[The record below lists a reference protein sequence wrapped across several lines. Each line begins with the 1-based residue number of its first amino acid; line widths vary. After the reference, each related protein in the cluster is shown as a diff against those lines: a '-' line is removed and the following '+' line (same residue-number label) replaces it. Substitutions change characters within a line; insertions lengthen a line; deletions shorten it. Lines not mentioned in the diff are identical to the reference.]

1 MLRKAGNYNYKM
13 YKDFLLPGNDTL
25 WISSWK
31 TSAGALP
38 TGRKY
43 WNYKDAGE
51 AVKSWSDTEGIHW
64 ELELQLLPD
73 PA

>member
-1 MLRKAGNYNYKM
+1 MELQE
-13 YKDFLLPGNDTL
+13 
-25 WISSWK
+25 
-31 TSAGALP
+31 
-38 TGRKY
+38 
-43 WNYKDAGE
+43 AGE